1 MEKDAVIQRCFFFAV
16 VVIATAMLFSCQ
28 NKSKQPDSCE
38 NMPAFEKRFTEK
50 TVVTSAGDAA
60 FTFSSM
66 EEAEWKMAHGCFEN
80 ICFWEAFEQVLMLE
94 PSSMCYPFDTLRKH
108 EEIVIMD
115 SEDGLVRCY
124 GRRGDGS
131 AHIPYMFVQYRVGD
145 NVHLAGSEGC
155 ECENGCYC
163 TLPEKLYC
171 FEEKGVHYYLVWGF
185 CGYGG
190 GIFSHSLCAFKLD
203 DSGFSLAYIFS
214 LNDESENVQSVD
226 VDFCDAKIMDDAS
239 FGYFDK
245 RTLTFYDPEVIG
257 GIEEVDGCCPN
268 DARLTDRYYKLVWNG
283 ESFVYESDKSV
294 PNPFLCEALSNYTC
308 LEKIAE
314 TEKHKIRVDQ
324 MPNGTY
330 RYASWNRNTP
340 WSSVPELI
348 VTNGTFD
355 KTTEQYVY
363 HNKEYEY
370 RVGDDDLMV
379 LKNGKQIAKYEYV
392 INDKCF

>member
-1 MEKDAVIQRCFFFAV
+1 MFFFAV

-355 KTTEQYVY
+355 KTTKQYVY

-370 RVGDDDLMV
+370 RVGDVDLIV

-392 INDKCF
+392 IDE

>member
-1 MEKDAVIQRCFFFAV
+1 MKKDVMKQKQYTL
-16 VVIATAMLFSCQ
+16 VVIVLAAAMLLSCH
-28 NKSKQPDSCE
+28 NKSKQPAGCE
-38 NMPAFEKRFTEK
+38 NMPAFEKRFPKK

-124 GRRGDGS
+124 GYREGP
-131 AHIPYMFVQYRVGD
+131 ALPYLLVQYKVGD
-145 NVHLAGSEGC
+145 NVKLAGTEGC

-163 TLPEKLYC
+163 VLPEKLYC
-171 FEEKGVHYYLVWGF
+171 FEEKGIHYYLVWGF
-185 CGYGG
+185 CGYMG

-203 DSGFSLAYIFS
+203 EAGLSLAYIFS
-214 LNDESENVQSVD
+214 LNDELDNFQSVD
-226 VDFCDAKIMDDAS
+226 LEFCDAEIMDDTS

-245 RTLTFYDPEVIG
+245 KTLTFYDPEVKG
-257 GIEEVDGCCPN
+257 GLEEVDGCYSN

-283 ESFVYESDKSV
+283 DSFMYESDKSV
-294 PNPFLCEALSNYTC
+294 SNPFLCEALSDYTC

-324 MPNGTY
+324 MPSGTY
-330 RYASWNRNTP
+330 RYASWNRSAP
-340 WSSVPELI
+340 WSSAPELI

-355 KTTEQYVY
+355 KTTGQYVF

-370 RVGDDDLMV
+370 RVGEDDLVV

-392 INDKCF
+392 VDE

>member
-28 NKSKQPDSCE
+28 NKSKQPAGCE
-38 NMPAFEKRFTEK
+38 NMPEFEKRFPEK
-50 TVVTSAGDAA
+50 TVVTSDGNTA

-66 EEAEWKMAHGCFEN
+66 EEAEWKMAHGCFKN
-80 ICFWEAFEQVLMLE
+80 ICFWEALEQVLMLE
-94 PSSMCYPFDTLRKH
+94 PSSMSYSFDTLRKH

-124 GRRGDGS
+124 GYREGS
-131 AHIPYMFVQYRVGD
+131 ALPYLLVQYKVGD
-145 NVHLAGSEGC
+145 NVKLAGTEGC

-163 TLPEKLYC
+163 VLPEKLYC
-171 FEEKGVHYYLVWGF
+171 FEEKGIHYYLVWGF
-185 CGYGG
+185 CGYMG

-203 DSGFSLAYIFS
+203 ETGLSLAYIFS
-214 LNDESENVQSVD
+214 LNDELDNFQSVD
-226 VDFCDAKIMDDAS
+226 LEFCDAEIMDDTS

-245 RTLTFYDPEVIG
+245 KTLTFYNPEVIG
-257 GIEEVDGCCPN
+257 GLEEVDGCYSN
-268 DARLTDRYYKLVWNG
+268 NARLTDRYYKLVWNG
-283 ESFVYESDKSV
+283 NSFVYESDKSV

-314 TEKHKIRVDQ
+314 MGKHKIRVDQ

-330 RYASWNRNTP
+330 RYASWNKKTP
-340 WSSVPELI
+340 WSSAPELI
-348 VTNGTFD
+348 FINGTFD
-355 KTTEQYVY
+355 KKTEQYVF

-370 RVGDDDLMV
+370 RVEKDTLV
-379 LKNGKQIAKYEYV
+379 ILKSGKQTAKYEYV
-392 INDKCF
+392 MDDKCF

>member
-28 NKSKQPDSCE
+28 NKSKQPAGCE
-38 NMPAFEKRFTEK
+38 NMPEFEKRFPEK
-50 TVVTSAGDAA
+50 TVVTSEGNTA

-80 ICFWEAFEQVLMLE
+80 ICFGEAFEQVLMLE

-124 GRRGDGS
+124 GYREGS
-131 AHIPYMFVQYRVGD
+131 ALPYLLVQYKVGD
-145 NVHLAGSEGC
+145 NVKLAGTEGC

-163 TLPEKLYC
+163 VLPEKLYC
-171 FEEKGVHYYLVWGF
+171 FEEKGIHYYLVWGF
-185 CGYGG
+185 CGYMG

-203 DSGFSLAYIFS
+203 ETGLSLAYIFS
-214 LNDESENVQSVD
+214 LNDELENFQSVD
-226 VDFCDAKIMDDAS
+226 LEFCDAVIMDDAS

-245 RTLTFYDPEVIG
+245 KTLTFYDPEVIRG
-257 GIEEVDGCCPN
+257 LEEVDGCYSN
-268 DARLTDRYYKLVWNG
+268 DARLTDRYYKLVWDG
-283 ESFVYESDKSV
+283 DSFMYESDKSV
-294 PNPFLCEALSNYTC
+294 SNPFLCEALSDYTC

-314 TEKHKIRVDQ
+314 TEKYKIRVDQ

-330 RYASWNRNTP
+330 RYASWNRNAP

-348 VTNGTFD
+348 VINGTFD
-355 KTTEQYVY
+355 KKAEQYVFR
-363 HNKEYEY
+363 NKEYEY
-370 RVGDDDLMV
+370 RAGEDDLVV
-379 LKNGKQIAKYEYV
+379 LKNGKQIAKYKYV
-392 INDKCF
+392 VDE

>member
-124 GRRGDGS
+124 GYREGS
-131 AHIPYMFVQYRVGD
+131 ALPYLLVQYKVGD
-145 NVHLAGSEGC
+145 NVKLAGTEGC

-163 TLPEKLYC
+163 VLPEKLYC
-171 FEEKGVHYYLVWGF
+171 FEEKGIHYYLVWGF
-185 CGYGG
+185 CGYMG

-203 DSGFSLAYIFS
+203 ETGLSLAYIFS
-214 LNDESENVQSVD
+214 LNDELDNFQSVD
-226 VDFCDAKIMDDAS
+226 LEFCDAEIMDDTS

-245 RTLTFYDPEVIG
+245 KTLTFYNPEVIG
-257 GIEEVDGCCPN
+257 GLEEVDGCYSN
-268 DARLTDRYYKLVWNG
+268 NARLTDRYYKLVWNG
-283 ESFVYESDKSV
+283 NSFVYESDKSV

-314 TEKHKIRVDQ
+314 MGKHKIRVDQ

-330 RYASWNRNTP
+330 RYASWNKNTP
-340 WSSVPELI
+340 WSSTPELI

-355 KTTEQYVY
+355 KTTEQYVF

-370 RVGDDDLMV
+370 RVGDVDLIV

-392 INDKCF
+392 IDDKCF

>member
-1 MEKDAVIQRCFFFAV
+1 MKKDVMKKRHYPL
-16 VVIATAMLFSCQ
+16 VVIALATALLFSCQ
-28 NKSKQPDSCE
+28 NKSKQPAGCE
-38 NMPAFEKRFTEK
+38 NMPEFEKRFPEK
-50 TVVTSAGDAA
+50 TVATSDGNTA

-66 EEAEWKMAHGCFEN
+66 EEAEWKMAHGCFKN
-80 ICFWEAFEQVLMLE
+80 ICFWEALEQVLMLE
-94 PSSMCYPFDTLRKH
+94 PSSMSYSFDTLRKH

-124 GRRGDGS
+124 GYREGS
-131 AHIPYMFVQYRVGD
+131 ALPYLLVQYKVGD
-145 NVHLAGSEGC
+145 NVKLAGTEGC

-163 TLPEKLYC
+163 VLPEKLYC
-171 FEEKGVHYYLVWGF
+171 FEEKGIHYYLVWGF
-185 CGYGG
+185 CGYMG

-203 DSGFSLAYIFS
+203 ETGLSLAYIFS
-214 LNDESENVQSVD
+214 LNDELDNFQSVD
-226 VDFCDAKIMDDAS
+226 LEFCDAEIMDDTS

-245 RTLTFYDPEVIG
+245 KTLTFYNPEVIG
-257 GIEEVDGCCPN
+257 GLEEVDGCYSN
-268 DARLTDRYYKLVWNG
+268 NARLTDRYYKLVWNG
-283 ESFVYESDKSV
+283 NSFVYESDKSV

-314 TEKHKIRVDQ
+314 MGKHKIRVDQ

-340 WSSVPELI
+340 WSSAPELI

-355 KTTEQYVY
+355 KKTEQYVFR
-363 HNKEYEY
+363 NKEYEY
-370 RVGDDDLMV
+370 RVGDIDLIV

-392 INDKCF
+392 IDDKCF

>member
-294 PNPFLCEALSNYTC
+294 PNPFFCEALSNYTC

-355 KTTEQYVY
+355 KTTKQYVY

-370 RVGDDDLMV
+370 RVGDVDLIV

-392 INDKCF
+392 IDDKCF

>member
-355 KTTEQYVY
+355 KTTKQYVY

-370 RVGDDDLMV
+370 RVGDVDLIV

-392 INDKCF
+392 IDE

>member
-1 MEKDAVIQRCFFFAV
+1 MKRITSFMF
-16 VVIATAMLFSCQ
+16 IAATMLLSCQ
-28 NKSKQPDSCE
+28 NKSKQSAGCE
-38 NMPAFEKRFTEK
+38 NMPEFEKRFPEK
-50 TVVTSAGDAA
+50 TVATSDGNTA

-66 EEAEWKMAHGCFEN
+66 EEAEWKMAHGCFKN
-80 ICFWEAFEQVLMLE
+80 ICFWEALEQVLMLE
-94 PSSMCYPFDTLRKH
+94 PSSMSYSFDTLRKH

-124 GRRGDGS
+124 GYREGS
-131 AHIPYMFVQYRVGD
+131 ALPYLLVQYKVGD
-145 NVHLAGSEGC
+145 NVKLAGTEGC

-163 TLPEKLYC
+163 VLPEKLYC
-171 FEEKGVHYYLVWGF
+171 FEEKGIHYYLVWGF
-185 CGYGG
+185 CGYMG

-203 DSGFSLAYIFS
+203 ETGLSLAYIFS
-214 LNDESENVQSVD
+214 LNDELDNFQSVD
-226 VDFCDAKIMDDAS
+226 LEFCDAEIMDDTS

-245 RTLTFYDPEVIG
+245 KTLTFYNPEVIG
-257 GIEEVDGCCPN
+257 GLEEVDGCYSN
-268 DARLTDRYYKLVWNG
+268 DTRLTDRYYKLVWNDD
-283 ESFVYESDKSV
+283 SFVYESDKSV

-314 TEKHKIRVDQ
+314 TEKYKIRVDQ

-340 WSSVPELI
+340 WSSAPELI

-355 KTTEQYVY
+355 KKTEQYVFR
-363 HNKEYEY
+363 NKEYEY
-370 RVGDDDLMV
+370 RVGDIDLIV

-392 INDKCF
+392 IDDKCF

>member
-28 NKSKQPDSCE
+28 NKSKQPAGCE
-38 NMPAFEKRFTEK
+38 NMPEFEKRFPEK
-50 TVVTSAGDAA
+50 TVVTSDGNTA

-66 EEAEWKMAHGCFEN
+66 EEAEWKMAHGCFKN
-80 ICFWEAFEQVLMLE
+80 ICFWEALEQVLMLE
-94 PSSMCYPFDTLRKH
+94 PSSMSYSFDTLRKH

-124 GRRGDGS
+124 GYREGS
-131 AHIPYMFVQYRVGD
+131 ALPYLLVQYKVGD
-145 NVHLAGSEGC
+145 NVKLAGTEGC

-163 TLPEKLYC
+163 VLPEKLYC
-171 FEEKGVHYYLVWGF
+171 FEEKGIHYYLVWGF
-185 CGYGG
+185 CGYMG

-203 DSGFSLAYIFS
+203 ETGLSLAYIFS
-214 LNDESENVQSVD
+214 LNDELDNFQSVD
-226 VDFCDAKIMDDAS
+226 LEFCDAEIMDDTS

-245 RTLTFYDPEVIG
+245 KTLTFYNPEVIG
-257 GIEEVDGCCPN
+257 GLEEVDGCYSN
-268 DARLTDRYYKLVWNG
+268 NARLTDRYYKLVWNG
-283 ESFVYESDKSV
+283 NSFVYESDKSV

-314 TEKHKIRVDQ
+314 MGKHKIRVDQ

-330 RYASWNRNTP
+330 RYASWNKKTP
-340 WSSVPELI
+340 WSSAPELI
-348 VTNGTFD
+348 VINGTFD
-355 KTTEQYVY
+355 KKTEQYVF

-370 RVGDDDLMV
+370 RVEKDTLV
-379 LKNGKQIAKYEYV
+379 ILKSGKQTAKYEYV
-392 INDKCF
+392 MDDKCF